1 MGNDRAERDL
11 GDDEYR
17 ALAAFRYQIRRFL
30 HFSEEAVR
38 AAGVEPQQHQA
49 LLVLRGLPPGAK
61 PTIGAVAERLQIR
74 HHSAVELVNRLVE
87 RGLIERH
94 RDDDDRRQVLLSL
107 TRRGRAVLRALSL
120 PHREELRAAAPALA
134 ASLAA
139 LAQDGL
145 AGAAV
150 ADGAAAPG
158 GIEPCRGARRPVEE
172 TVEAD
177 IPALSRR

>member
-1 MGNDRAERDL
+1 
-11 GDDEYR
+11 
-17 ALAAFRYQIRRFL
+17 
-30 HFSEEAVR
+30 
-38 AAGVEPQQHQA
+38 
-49 LLVLRGLPPGAK
+49 LLVLRGLPPAAK

-134 ASLAA
+134 AALAA
-139 LAQDGL
+139 LAHDGC
-145 AGAAV
+145 AGAAAG
-150 ADGAAAPG
+150 ADGTAACG
-158 GIEPCRGARRPVEE
+158 GAEPREDVRRPVEE